1 MPVALKKKL
10 ADEVMKLSVRL
21 RARLAARIITSLE
34 ELPDP
39 DAERLWISEAESRAT
54 ELSSGKVRGVAA
66 GRVFKKA
73 RAALR

>member
-1 MPVALKKKL
+1 MPVALKKL
-10 ADEVMKLSVRL
+10 EDEVMKLSVRL

-54 ELSSGKVRGVAA
+54 SFQAA
-66 GRVFKKA
+66 R
-73 RAALR
+73 

>member
-1 MPVALKKKL
+1 MPVALKKL
-10 ADEVMKLSVRL
+10 EDEVMKLSVRL

-34 ELPDP
+34 EPPDP
-39 DAERLWISEAESRAT
+39 DAERLWTSEAESRAA
-54 ELSSGKVRGVAA
+54 ELSSGKVRGIAA